1 MNAWQ
6 IVGGVISV
14 LGTVFMLFGQHIQ
27 AKVDQIFQS
36 KVEDYVADQKS
47 FDAPNLAVLGINNHA
62 DGTALLKVK
71 NIGKRPASDVKL
83 IFTEDS
89 VPSAFVSNLIPGA
102 KEIPGS
108 VDYVFTLHLFS
119 GINLILKTPNSDNVY
134 VTSLREVLRK
144 YEVGEVALIPRFHLE
159 YFDGQKK
166 LTSPGYFLVINKNH
180 QIYLGK
186 D

>member
-6 IVGGVISV
+6 IAGGLMSV
-14 LGTVFMLFGQHIQ
+14 LGTILMLFGTHIQ

-36 KVEDYVADQKS
+36 KVEGYVADQKV
-47 FDAPNLAVLGINNHA
+47 FDAPNLAVLEIKTQGNGIA
-62 DGTALLKVK
+62 SLKVR
-71 NIGKRPASDVKL
+71 NIGKRPASNVKV

-102 KEIPGS
+102 QEIPGS
-108 VDYVFTLHLFS
+108 VDYVFPLHLFS
-119 GINLILKTPNSDNVY
+119 GINLILKTPNSEAVY
-134 VTSLREVLRK
+134 VNSLREVVRK
-144 YEVGEVALIPRFHLE
+144 YDDNEAVLIPRFFLE

-166 LTSPGYFLVINKNH
+166 IITPTYFLVLDKKH
-180 QIYLGK
+180 SIYLGK

>member
-1 MNAWQ
+1 MT
-6 IVGGVISV
+6 VF
-14 LGTVFMLFGQHIQ
+14 GTIFMLFGDHIQ
-27 AKVDQIFQS
+27 SKLDQIFQNNL
-36 KVEDYVADQKS
+36 EAYVADQKVL
-47 FDAPNLAVLGINNHA
+47 DAPNLVVLGIKSEG
-62 DGTALLKVK
+62 DGIIWLKVK
-71 NIGKRPASDVKL
+71 NNGKNTASNVKV

-89 VPSAFVSNLIPGA
+89 VPSAFVSNLIAGA
-102 KEIPGS
+102 QEIPGS
-108 VDYVFTLHLFS
+108 VDYVFPLHLFS
-119 GINLILKTPNSDNVY
+119 GINLILKTPNSDSVY
-134 VTSLREVLRK
+134 VNSLREVLRK